1 MGFIDTRA
9 YAGLEN
15 NTGYTFL
22 CQTELSEKL
31 DEIFGFDKY
40 RHYALMSR
48 GVKEAYDILIVES
61 QPVRGLTGE
70 IQIPVSREVDNN
82 TRSALTFLIGSSE
95 SMKIAEY
102 FSNLAKKVG
111 FFFALPLDDVIKNSS
126 NKIIRDDVEKAVE
139 EGYIRTGVAGWNSHG
154 VEVME
159 LTDKF
164 CPVEKHQNW

>member
-1 MGFIDTRA
+1 MTDRFIDTIA

-70 IQIPVSREVDNN
+70 IQIPVSREVLLRQEAYSGHRLRRRENIIYQ
-82 TRSALTFLIGSSE
+82 RHYWMPISSE
-95 SMKIAEY
+95 GGSQ
-102 FSNLAKKVG
+102 
-111 FFFALPLDDVIKNSS
+111 
-126 NKIIRDDVEKAVE
+126 
-139 EGYIRTGVAGWNSHG
+139 
-154 VEVME
+154 E
-159 LTDKF
+159 L
-164 CPVEKHQNW
+164 CGP